1 MIADADGGIM
11 KKKVDLKIH
20 PCNMQDVDIFNAL
33 GSYKSKINIFYCLDR
48 DQELSFVG
56 DWTFDTQT
64 IMIFDFQRCNQTELR
79 KVPGYKNNTYYS
91 KEKQREILN

>member
-33 GSYKSKINIFYCLDR
+33 GSYQSKINIFYCLDR

-64 IMIFDFQRCNQTELR
+64 IMIFDFNYAIRLNLEKFLVI
-79 KVPGYKNNTYYS
+79 KIVPVTQKNNNA
-91 KEKQREILN
+91 KF